1 MQITIVMQFG
11 VCHVSTS
18 NQHSQTHSD
27 VRPNPVP
34 LQALRML
41 CFPKLLS
48 VQNFPDPNRPK
59 PFTQKNNTLNRKP
72 P

>member
-27 VRPNPVP
+27 VRPNLVP
-34 LQALRML
+34 LQALSML
-41 CFPKLLS
+41 CFPKPLS
-48 VQNFPDPNRPK
+48 IQNFPNFWTLTAPNPLPK
-59 PFTQKNNTLNRKP
+59 KTKP
-72 P
+72 